1 MVLSKE
7 NHSHSHNHNHNHAS
21 SSHSH
26 LHHNHHGHS
35 HKEKKFLGC
44 CVCSDV
50 LRLSFMIFLVFSFF
64 LVELIVGYLTR
75 SIALTNDA
83 FHMFSDSMA
92 LIIALVTAIVRYF
105 YYTIKFIIQ

>member
-7 NHSHSHNHNHNHAS
+7 KHSHSHNHAS

-26 LHHNHHGHS
+26 FHHNHS

-75 SIALTNDA
+75 SITLTNDA
-83 FHMFSDSMA
+83 FHMLSDSIA

-105 YYTIKFIIQ
+105 FILF